1 MGQTGNTSIAIEK
14 QKNISLTAITEK
26 FNFVFLSE
34 PYLIFHK
41 FPPNH
46 SLVNVYKA
54 IMWHFIIS
62 FFILYL
68 FILLWRESLYYKHFG
83 Y

>member
-1 MGQTGNTSIAIEK
+1 MGQTGNMSIAMEK
-14 QKNISLTAITEK
+14 EKKFSLTAITEK

-41 FPPNH
+41 LPPNH
-46 SLVNVYKA
+46 SLVNLYKA

-62 FFILYL
+62 FFIL
-68 FILLWRESLYYKHFG
+68 I
-83 Y
+83 